1 MDHMEDFIEALKGAI
16 LAKAGDAE
24 KVTFEMAP
32 HWSQDLPVLH
42 TTFGSGKRQIT
53 VPCGFNGK
61 ETDADVERY
70 AGNIIAAF
78 EGAK

>member
-1 MDHMEDFIEALKGAI
+1 MDEFIEALKSAI
-16 LAKAGDAE
+16 LAKADADE

-42 TTFGSGKRQIT
+42 TTFGTGKRSIT
-53 VPCGFNGK
+53 IPCGFNGR
-61 ETDADVERY
+61 EVDADVDRY
-70 AGNIIAAF
+70 ARNIMKAF